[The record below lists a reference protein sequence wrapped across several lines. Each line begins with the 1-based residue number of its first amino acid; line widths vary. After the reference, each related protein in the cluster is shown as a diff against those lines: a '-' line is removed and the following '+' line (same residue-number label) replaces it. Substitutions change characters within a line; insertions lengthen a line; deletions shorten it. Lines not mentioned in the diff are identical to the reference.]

1 MRTSKRSR
9 ERAIFALMFTKRQP
23 AYRGGYW
30 GLLLSGNCWYY
41 QAKHTAGGREV
52 RLLTGISDASR
63 MPQQQLML
71 VPPPRDIE
79 MFGSKIPVELLDG
92 PAFWLLLVFV
102 AGTVLGLA
110 YF

>member
-1 MRTSKRSR
+1 MK
-9 ERAIFALMFTKRQP
+9 LM
-23 AYRGGYW
+23 
-30 GLLLSGNCWYY
+30 
-41 QAKHTAGGREV
+41 
-52 RLLTGISDASR
+52 TGMPDASQ

-79 MFGSKIPVELLDG
+79 MFGSKIPVELLDS

-110 YF
+110 YFKFRAAK